1 MWEQAEQGGSV
12 RRRVFILILALVVA
26 LSLAAGVMRARAA
39 AVGPAAKPTIK
50 VIVMLK
56 SGGNASEVV
65 GKLQSRD
72 STGVVRY
79 HIIPAVSATV
89 SQDTITALRADGN
102 VLRVLN
108 DRKIV
113 APKVPTGL
121 EGASRTKK
129 GAAGMKAGKVAAGA
143 PLESEALQLTHAQDA
158 WNIKVKGQQVM
169 GQGVRVGMLDSGT
182 DPLQPDLAPAIEAY
196 KDFTGEG
203 LYDEIGHG
211 TATSSTVAAQGLPV
225 FNPYTG
231 TTMKFSGMAPRAKV
245 LMAKVIGLND
255 GWDSQVIRGIQWLMD
270 QKVDIISCSL
280 GALVIPQDGNDPG
293 ALAAQAAVNAG
304 ITFINS
310 QGNEGPGQGAM
321 GSAPDAPGV
330 LAVGASTGNREF
342 AQTDF
347 LVNDAMYKGD
357 QVITWSSRGPNSVG
371 DFRPDIMGF
380 GAYGWALAPV
390 NENIYGDHNMQE
402 FGGTSMAC
410 PVVAGDLALAESAWK
425 LSHPGK
431 ALPSPLYWKK
441 LLASTTTN
449 LGYPALEQSSGLVNA
464 KAAVMAVLKRGK
476 SMLASVGA
484 DSTRPSSWSA
494 RVTGGAKASTR
505 IVVRNTGNAKEKIT
519 LSPTTFVANADQTI
533 MKSVTLSGPDYLDD
547 ESFSIPSGTD
557 FVQTTVTWPSGPNV
571 SIRSAVYDSDGN
583 FLTYAP
589 TYGGYG
595 HLTQCQVALKGPKDQ
610 RPVVKAGSPWKLAIF
625 PRASMLPT
633 GLQQVSVKIEF
644 MHKANWSTL
653 KVAMKSFKLKKGA
666 SRGVKATITAPAA
679 AGTYF
684 GGVRISNGSATTTI
698 PVSIRVPVKMTRGQG
713 TFSGKLTGSVVEYFG
728 GEFYFYDFTVPSGTA
743 SLAAAVTWPDQ
754 GNLVNVYLVDPSGR
768 VRDAKSGDLWLGDYS
783 GPPFGVPDA
792 ALTHTAEQVV
802 WNAPVAGKWQV
813 LIWAPGFSGNGFSE
827 PYMGTITLDRAVVAP
842 AAWTAT
848 AAPGQT
854 ATANFS
860 VANPGPTDLAA
871 YADSQVVV
879 NGEPRYQ
886 DFWAYYWKPILTAD
900 TFGEGGSAVAGFP
913 TVPPNCTQLTAYATW
928 GAVTASGAG
937 SSTPAVR
944 STAAAAPGK
953 AAIAPLTTGVLVD
966 LGLYDPT
973 GADVAE
979 SLAMTDQGNAVQVQ
993 DPMAGTWTTTVAYGN
1008 PGPTMP
1014 DLQPWVEWMWTAP
1027 TPIDGFAAPDADTP
1041 VTVAKGSTG
1050 TITASITVPA
1060 DAVPGDTITGKV
1072 DFYTAMGD
1080 EAQTAGGDHLGSVP
1094 VTVTVTAAP

>member
-1 MWEQAEQGGSV
+1 M
-12 RRRVFILILALVVA
+12 RRRVFILVLALVVA

-65 GKLQSRD
+65 GKLQARD
-72 STGVVRY
+72 STGVVSYR
-79 HIIPAVSATV
+79 IIPAISATV
-89 SQDTITALRADGN
+89 SQDTIAALRADGN
-102 VLRVLN
+102 VLKVLN
-108 DRKIV
+108 DHKIL
-113 APKVPTGL
+113 APKTPTGI
-121 EGASRTKK
+121 EGKARTAK
-129 GAAGMKAGKVAAGA
+129 GVAGTKAGKVAAGA

-169 GQGVRVGMLDSGT
+169 GQGVRIGMLDSGT

-203 LYDEIGHG
+203 LYDDVGHG
-211 TATSSTVAAQGLPV
+211 TGTSSTVAAQGLPV
-225 FNPYTG
+225 FNPNTN
-231 TTMKFSGMAPRAKV
+231 TMMNFSGMAPKSKV
-245 LMAKVIGLND
+245 LMAKVIGVYN

-280 GALVIPQDGNDPG
+280 GALAIPQDGQDPS

-304 ITFINS
+304 ITFVNS
-310 QGNEGPGQGAM
+310 EGNEGPGQGTM
-321 GSAPDAPGV
+321 GSSPDAPGL

-347 LVNDAMYKGD
+347 LVNDSLYKGD
-357 QVITWSSRGPNSVG
+357 QVITWSSRGPNSLG

-390 NENIYGDHNMQE
+390 GDSMEGQNMQE
-402 FGGTSMAC
+402 FGGTSMAA

-476 SMLASVGA
+476 SMLASVEA
-484 DSTRPSSWSA
+484 DSNRPSSWSA
-494 RVTGGAKASTR
+494 KVAGGAKASTR

-519 LSPTTFVANADQTI
+519 LSPTTYVANANQTI
-533 MKSVTLSGPDYLDD
+533 MKSVTLNGPDYLDN
-547 ESFSIPSGTD
+547 ESLTIPSGTD
-557 FVQTTVTWPSGPNV
+557 FVQTTVTWPSGPTT

-610 RPVVKAGSPWKLAIF
+610 RPVVKAGAPWKLAIF
-625 PRASMLPT
+625 PRDGMLPAGPT
-633 GLQQVSVKIEF
+633 QQVSVKIEF
-644 MHKANWSTL
+644 MHKATWNSL

-684 GGVRISNGSATTTI
+684 GGVRVSNGSATTTI
-698 PVSIRVPVKMTRGQG
+698 PVSIRVPVKMTNGQG
-713 TFSGKLTGSVVEYFG
+713 TFSGKLVGSTVEYFG
-728 GEFYFYDFTVPSGTA
+728 GEFYFYDFTVPSDTA

-768 VRDAKSGDLWLGDYS
+768 VRDAKSGDLMVPDYS
-783 GPPFGVPDA
+783 NGTAPDA
-792 ALTHTAEQVV
+792 ALTHTAEQVL
-802 WNAPVAGKWQV
+802 WNAPMAGKWQV
-813 LIWAPGFSGNGFSE
+813 IVWAPGFSGNGFSE
-827 PYMGTITLDRAVVAP
+827 PYTGTITLNRAVVGP
-842 AAWTAT
+842 TTWTAT

-854 ATANFS
+854 VTADFS
-860 VANPGPTDLAA
+860 VANAGPTDLAA
-871 YADSQVVV
+871 YADSQVTYKG
-879 NGEPRYQ
+879 NALYQ
-886 DFWAYYWKPILTAD
+886 QVWDD
-900 TFGEGGSAVAGFP
+900 TTGNLLANDYPGGSNAYGFY
-913 TVPPNCTQLTAYATW
+913 VPQNCTQLTAYAMW
-928 GAVTASGAG
+928 GGLFT
-937 SSTPAVR
+937 
-944 STAAAAPGK
+944 STATQNGTGAASLLPIPVPSASP
-953 AAIAPLTTGVLVD
+953 VLVD
-966 LGLYDPT
+966 LGLYDPA

-979 SLAMTDQGNAVQVQ
+979 SLAMSDQGNAVQVQ
-993 DPMAGTWTTTVAYGN
+993 NPMSGIWTTTVAYGN
-1008 PGPTMP
+1008 PGPDMP
-1014 DLQPWVEWMWTAP
+1014 NLGYELQWMFTAP
-1027 TPIDGFAAPDADTP
+1027 IGIDNFVASADEGSP
-1041 VTVAKGSTG
+1041 LTVAKASSG

-1060 DAVPGDTITGKV
+1060 DAVPGDTVTGTV
-1072 DFYTAMGD
+1072 DFYTATGD
-1080 EAQTAGGDHLGSVP
+1080 QTQAAGGDHLGSVP
-1094 VTVTVTAAP
+1094 VTITITVTAAP